1 MKNEALQFLQQLV
14 EEQQLPE
21 EYLLNRMKQVDEEL
35 ESSGTYTL
43 TTEELTYGAKL
54 AWRNSNKCIGRLFWQ
69 TMHVI
74 DQRQLSDEQ
83 QIAEALIHHIR
94 FATNNGKIKPT
105 ISVFDPSVRIWN
117 HQLIRYAGY
126 EEVGGVIGDSDSI
139 SFTAECERLGWVGKR
154 TAFDILPLVFQVADR
169 PPVLVPIPEDAVM
182 EVPLTHPELDV
193 FQNLDLKW
201 YAVPIISSMKLEVG
215 GITFPSAPFNG
226 WYMGTEIG
234 ARNLADEHRYNQL
247 PAVAK
252 LFQLNQKHA
261 SSLWKDRALVELNTA
276 VLHSFR
282 EQGVS
287 IVDHHTAAVQ
297 FRQFE
302 QQEAKSGRDV
312 TGTWSWLIPPMSPA
326 ATHVFHKPYD
336 NTKKSPNFFYQAPPY
351 EENVSLN

>member
-1 MKNEALQFLQQLV
+1 MRNEAEQFLQQFA
-14 EEQQLPE
+14 EEQQLPAT
-21 EYLLNRMKQVDEEL
+21 YLSERMKQVQEEL
-35 ESSGTYTL
+35 DASGTYTL
-43 TTEELTYGAKL
+43 TTDELTYGAKL

-69 TMHVI
+69 TMHVN
-74 DQRQLSDEQ
+74 DQRHLSDEQ
-83 QIAEALIHHIR
+83 EIAEALIHHIR
-94 FATNNGKIKPT
+94 FATNQGKIKPT
-105 ISVFDPSVRIWN
+105 ITVFALSVRIWN

-126 EEVGGVIGDSDSI
+126 QEGNEVIGDSDSI
-139 SFTAECERLGWVGKR
+139 SFTTQCERLGWVGKR
-154 TAFDILPLVFQVADR
+154 SSYDILPLVFQVDDR
-169 PPVLVPIPEDAVM
+169 HPVIVPIPEDAVL
-182 EVPLTHPELDV
+182 EVPLTHPEV
-193 FQNLDLKW
+193 EEFQELELKW

-215 GITFPSAPFNG
+215 GIEFPAAPFNG

-247 PAVAK
+247 PAVAE

-302 QQEAKSGRDV
+302 QQEAKNGRDV

-336 NTKKSPNFFYQAPPY
+336 NTKKSPNFFYQKPPY
-351 EENVSLN
+351 E